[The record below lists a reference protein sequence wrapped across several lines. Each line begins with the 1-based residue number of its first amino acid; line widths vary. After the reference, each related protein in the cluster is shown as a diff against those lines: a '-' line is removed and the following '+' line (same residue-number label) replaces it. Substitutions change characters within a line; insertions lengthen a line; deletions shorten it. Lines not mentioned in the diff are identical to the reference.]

1 MGVFDRLDQ
10 MASRTV
16 DAINQ
21 IPFVF
26 TPMKSSPNGRPK
38 PDEDRE
44 VIDGFGVF
52 DYVDAEHGIE
62 LGVRKSYPGAND
74 LRALQ
79 TGREPLLSVD
89 RKYFPL
95 LTDEPKQGDIVEF
108 PSRTDLP
115 RFEAVSVKRDGMSR
129 HRRAPRPLGSQA

>member
-26 TPMKSSPNGRPK
+26 TPMKSTPNGRPQ
-38 PDEDRE
+38 PDPERQVFE
-44 VIDGFGVF
+44 ATGIF
-52 DYVDAEHGIE
+52 DYVDAEYGIE
-62 LGVRKSYPGAND
+62 LGVRKSYREAND

-89 RKYFPL
+89 RSYFPL
-95 LTDEPKQGDIVEF
+95 SSMEPKQGDIIEF
-108 PSRTDLP
+108 PGRPDLP
-115 RFEAVSVKRDGMSR
+115 KFEAVSVKRDGMAR
-129 HRRAPRPLGSQA
+129 LVVRLVHLGSQA